1 MIAMTL
7 GSREKQD
14 EQSSCRFR
22 RRRLDH
28 QISQTGRQEPRNK
41 QDGKEQFPGGERMK
55 LLMLIM
61 YAPLLSSRQINEAP
75 RLPNGRCSPPSR
87 LWRGSRYVA
96 VPVGG
101 EHYPRRTTPGP
112 SPGIALNTFIHPTS
126 TSVADL
132 ESAGV
137 CLYALGSVYHRC
149 LLSIVPCASSSC
161 PSSPDLR
168 RVTRLRENR
177 PQVHVALRLL
187 DDAQNSLNTSGIM
200 SSDAAALPSPPDFAP
215 WANGNRSRPP
225 GGMYASGG
233 QHSRPGSYHNG
244 NSASPAGARPPRFPN
259 IKDLQ
264 DQAASLDVTEAT
276 SVGSLFCVL

>member
-1 MIAMTL
+1 
-7 GSREKQD
+7 
-14 EQSSCRFR
+14 
-22 RRRLDH
+22 
-28 QISQTGRQEPRNK
+28 
-41 QDGKEQFPGGERMK
+41 MK

-75 RLPNGRCSPPSR
+75 RLPKGRCSPPSR
-87 LWRGSRYVA
+87 LWRRSRYVA
-96 VPVGG
+96 VHVGG
-101 EHYPRRTTPGP
+101 ELYPRRTTPGQ
-112 SPGIALNTFIHPTS
+112 SPGIALNTFFHPTF
-126 TSVADL
+126 TSVANL

-137 CLYALGSVYHRC
+137 YIYALRSIYHPC
-149 LLSIVPCASSSC
+149 LLFILPCASSSC

-168 RVTRLRENR
+168 RVTRLRKNR
-177 PQVHVALRLL
+177 PPQVHTAQGLL

-225 GGMYASGG
+225 GGMYAGGG
-233 QHSRPGSYHNG
+233 QPSRPGSYHNG

-264 DQAASLDVTEAT
+264 DQAASLDVTETT
-276 SVGSLFCVL
+276 SVGSFFVCCGD